1 VNVRRTESYVSQNGL
16 GENMKRK
23 ISLIFP
29 VLIISAFYIA
39 SCGGTSKADDPA
51 NAPPATV
58 AVAPVQRGSIAH
70 TLDVASE
77 FRPFQEVDLHAKEAG
92 YVKEIYVDVGSHV
105 HAGQLLAV
113 LEIPELK
120 DEITRANAE
129 VSRAQDEI
137 TRAQAD
143 ERRAE
148 SAHEVAHVSYT
159 RLAGVVKDRPDLVA
173 QQDVDDAAGKDRE
186 TEAQVDTAKA
196 TLSSARQQLNV
207 ARAGLQKTQ
216 TLFAYG
222 DIRAPFDGVVT
233 KRYADKG
240 TMLAAGTSSEKQAIP
255 LVQLSQNGLLR
266 LIIPVPES
274 AVSFIHV
281 GSPAMIRVPELKR
294 EISGKVTRFADVV
307 NSETRTM
314 DTEIDVPNA
323 KFELVPGMYANVLLV
338 LEEQPNALTVPV
350 EAIVREGD
358 TATALVVSSAGHIEE
373 RQVKLGLESATRFQV
388 LSGLTENELVV
399 LGGRGKLRPGE
410 KVQTKTVEPARVGG
424 R

>member
-1 VNVRRTESYVSQNGL
+1 
-16 GENMKRK
+16 MKRK
-23 ISLIFP
+23 KSLIFP
-29 VLIISAFYIA
+29 AVLIITVYI
-39 SCGGTSKADDPA
+39 SCCGGNGKAGASADAALP
-51 NAPPATV
+51 TV
-58 AVAPVQRGSIAH
+58 AVARVQRGSIAH
-70 TLDVASE
+70 TLDIASE

-105 HAGQLLAV
+105 HSGQLLAV

-120 DEITRANAE
+120 DEINRANAE

-148 SAHEVAHVSYT
+148 SAYQVAHVAYT
-159 RLAGVVKDRPDLVA
+159 RLVEVVKERPDLVA
-173 QQDVDDAAGKDRE
+173 QQEVDDAAGKDRQ

-196 TLSSARQQLNV
+196 ALSSARQQLNV

-216 TLFAYG
+216 TLFSYAE
-222 DIRAPFDGVVT
+222 IRAPFDGVVT

-255 LVQLSQNGLLR
+255 LVQLSQNGKLR
-266 LIIPVPES
+266 LTIPVPES
-274 AVSFIHV
+274 AVSFIHI
-281 GSPAMIRVPELKR
+281 GSPATIHIPELKR
-294 EISGKVTRFADVV
+294 DIPGKVTRFADAV

-314 DTEIDVPNA
+314 DTEIDVPNL
-323 KFELVPGMYANVLLV
+323 KFELVPGMYANVSLV
-338 LEEQPNALTVPV
+338 LEEQPSALTVPV

-358 TATALVVSSAGHIEE
+358 SASAFVVNSAGQIEE

-388 LSGLTENELVV
+388 LSGLRENELVV
-399 LGGRGKLRPGE
+399 IGGRSQLHSGE
-410 KVQTKTVEPARVGG
+410 KVQTKTAEPSASGG